1 MGNNAMRILSRS
13 FAVLILVALVV
24 YASAGRA
31 VGTENMTPLLL
42 DVQDPPV
49 PFMGSDGRVH
59 LVYEL
64 WMTNFSSADVSVEKV
79 EVLRADVIL
88 QTLDAAT
95 IAGRLQAAGQ
105 RESAGKLAG
114 SAQGLLFLH
123 VTLAAGAAIP
133 THLSHRVTV
142 HASAAP
148 PGRQQI
154 TEGGGEVTVD
164 RQTVVSIGPPLHGE
178 GYVSADSCCD
188 AVRHTRAALPVNGRV
203 WLAQRYAVD
212 WEQLDAQGRIFAG
225 PREKLESYT
234 IFGKPVV
241 AVADAV
247 VASVTDGLPEQTP
260 GKYPT
265 NIPLDE
271 ADGNSVILDLGEQHY
286 ATYAHMQPG
295 TIQVRV
301 GQRVRVGQ
309 LLGLVG
315 NSGNSVAPHLHFQV
329 NNKPSSLA
337 STGLPY
343 EIKDFQITG
352 KSPGTKAF
360 DEAEEK
366 GTPLAVTPIS
376 PAQQVKGALPLD
388 QLIISFRA
396 R

>member
-1 MGNNAMRILSRS
+1 MRILSRC
-13 FAVLILVALVV
+13 FAVLGLVALGVC
-24 YASAGRA
+24 ASAGRA
-31 VGTENMTPLLL
+31 GGTENMTPLLL

-79 EVLRADVIL
+79 EVLGADVVL
-88 QTLDAAT
+88 QSLDAAM

-105 RESAGKLAG
+105 RGSAGKLAG

-123 VTLAAGAAIP
+123 VTLAAGAATP

-148 PGRQQI
+148 PGRQEI
-154 TEGGGEVTVD
+154 TETGGEVTVD
-164 RQTVVSIGPPLHGE
+164 RQTVVSISPPLHGE
-178 GYVSADSCCD
+178 GYISADSCCD

-203 WLAQRYAVD
+203 WVAQRYAVD
-212 WEQLDAQGRIFAG
+212 WEELDAQGRIYAG
-225 PREKLESYT
+225 DREKLESYT

-247 VASVTDGLPEQTP
+247 VAAVTDGLPEQTP

-265 NIPLDE
+265 DIPLDE

-286 ATYAHMQPG
+286 AMYAHMQPG

-301 GQRVRVGQ
+301 GQRVSLGQ

-315 NSGNSVAPHLHFQV
+315 NSGNSVAPHLHFQMSD
-329 NNKPSSLA
+329 KPSSLA
-337 STGLPY
+337 SNGLPY

-352 KSPGTKAF
+352 RSPGTKAF

-366 GTPLAVTPIS
+366 GTPLAITPVT
-376 PAQQVKGALPLD
+376 PAQQVKGAMPLD

>member
-1 MGNNAMRILSRS
+1 
-13 FAVLILVALVV
+13 
-24 YASAGRA
+24 
-31 VGTENMTPLLL
+31 
-42 DVQDPPV
+42 
-49 PFMGSDGRVH
+49 
-59 LVYEL
+59 
-64 WMTNFSSADVSVEKV
+64 MTNFSSAEVSVEKV
-79 EVLRADVIL
+79 EVLGADTVL
-88 QTLDAAT
+88 QSLDAAA
-95 IAGRLQAAGQ
+95 IAGQLQAAGR
-105 RESAGKLAG
+105 RESAGRLAG

-123 VTLAAGAAIP
+123 LTLAAGAAIP
-133 THLSHRVTV
+133 THFSHRVTV
-142 HASAAP
+142 HANAAP
-148 PGRQQI
+148 PGRQEI
-154 TEGGGEVTVD
+154 TETGGEVTVD
-164 RQTVVSIGPPLHGE
+164 RQPVVSINPPLHGE

-212 WEQLDAQGRIFAG
+212 WEELDAQGRIYAG

-241 AVADAV
+241 AVADAI
-247 VASVTDGLPEQTP
+247 VASVTDGLAEQTP

-265 NIPLDE
+265 NISLDE

-286 ATYAHMQPG
+286 AMYGHMQPG

-301 GQRVRVGQ
+301 GQRVGAGQ

-329 NNKPSSLA
+329 NDKASPLA
-337 STGLPY
+337 SNGLPY
-343 EIKDFQITG
+343 EITDFQITG

-366 GTPLAVTPIS
+366 GTPLAVAPVM
-376 PAQQVKGALPLD
+376 PPQQVKGALPLD

>member
-1 MGNNAMRILSRS
+1 MRSLSRA
-13 FAVLILVALVV
+13 FAVLVLLALGVC
-24 YASAGRA
+24 ALDGRA
-31 VGTENMTPLLL
+31 SGTENMTPLLL

-49 PFMGSDGRVH
+49 PFRGSDGMTH

-79 EVLRADVIL
+79 EVLSGDDVL
-88 QTLDAAT
+88 QSLDAAA

-148 PGRQQI
+148 PGRQEI
-154 TEGGGEVTVD
+154 TESGGEVTVD

-188 AVRHTRAALPVNGRV
+188 STRHTRAALPVNGRV

-212 WEQLDAQGRIFAG
+212 WEQLDAQGRIYSG
-225 PREKLESYT
+225 DRERLESYT

-241 AVADAV
+241 AVADGV

-260 GKYPT
+260 GKYPA
-265 NIPLDE
+265 NISVDE

-301 GQRVRVGQ
+301 GQRVGAGQ
-309 LLGLVG
+309 LIGLVG
-315 NSGNSVAPHLHFQV
+315 NSGNSVAPHLHFQMSDR
-329 NNKPSSLA
+329 PSSLA
-337 STGLPY
+337 SNGLPY
-343 EIKDFQITG
+343 EIKEFHITG
-352 KSPGTKAF
+352 KSAGKKAF

-366 GTPLAVTPIS
+366 GTPLGVTPIS
-376 PAQQVKGALPLD
+376 PAQQVKSAMPLD
-388 QLIISFRA
+388 QLILSFKA

>member
-1 MGNNAMRILSRS
+1 MRILSRC
-13 FAVLILVALVV
+13 FAVLVFVELGVC
-24 YASAGRA
+24 ASAGRA
-31 VGTENMTPLLL
+31 GGTENMTPLLL
-42 DVQDPPV
+42 DVQDSPV
-49 PFMGSDGRVH
+49 PFRGSDGRVH

-64 WMTNFSSADVSVEKV
+64 WMTNFSSADVLVEKV
-79 EVLRADVIL
+79 EVLDADVVL
-88 QTLDAAT
+88 QRLDAAA

-114 SAQGLLFLH
+114 SAQALLFLH

-133 THLSHRVTV
+133 THLSHRVSV
-142 HASAAP
+142 HVSAAP
-148 PGRQQI
+148 PGRQEI
-154 TEGGGEVTVD
+154 TETGGEVTVD

-203 WLAQRYAVD
+203 WVAQRYAVD
-212 WEQLDAQGRIFAG
+212 WEELDAQGRIYTG
-225 PREKLESYT
+225 DREKLESYT

-260 GKYPT
+260 GKFPT
-265 NIPLDE
+265 DISLEE

-286 ATYAHMQPG
+286 AMYAHMQPG

-301 GQRVRVGQ
+301 GQRVAAGQ

-315 NSGNSVAPHLHFQV
+315 NSGNSVAPHLHFQMSD
-329 NNKPSSLA
+329 KPSSLA
-337 STGLPY
+337 SNGLPY

-352 KSPGTKAF
+352 RSPGTKAF

-366 GTPLAVTPIS
+366 GTPLAVMPVS
-376 PAQQVKGALPLD
+376 PAQQVKGAMPLD
-388 QLIISFRA
+388 QLVISFKGR
-396 R
+396 

>member
-1 MGNNAMRILSRS
+1 MRILLSRS
-13 FAVLILVALVV
+13 FVVLALVALG
-24 YASAGRA
+24 ASARPAG
-31 VGTENMTPLLL
+31 GTENMTPLLL

-49 PFMGSDGRVH
+49 PFRGSDGLVH

-64 WMTNFSSADVSVEKV
+64 WMTNFSSADVSMKKV
-79 EVLRADVIL
+79 EVLDGEVVL
-88 QTLDAAT
+88 QSLDAAA
-95 IAGRLQAAGQ
+95 IARRLQAAGQ
-105 RESAGKLAG
+105 RESAGTLAR

-123 VTLAAGAAIP
+123 VVLAAGTEIP
-133 THLSHRVTV
+133 THLFHRIAV

-148 PGRQQI
+148 PGWQEI
-154 TEGGGEVTVD
+154 TESGGEVTVD
-164 RQTVVSIGPPLHGE
+164 RRAVVSIGPPLHGD

-188 AVRHTRAALPVNGRV
+188 ATRHTRAALPVNGRV

-212 WEQLDAQGRIFAG
+212 WEQLDAQGRIYAG
-225 PREKLESYT
+225 PQEKLESYT

-265 NIPLDE
+265 NIPLNE

-286 ATYAHMQPG
+286 AMYAHMQPG
-295 TIQVRV
+295 TIRVRV
-301 GQRVRVGQ
+301 GQRVAAGQ
-309 LLGLVG
+309 LIGLVG

-329 NNKPSSLA
+329 NNKASSLA
-337 STGLPY
+337 SNGLPY
-343 EIKDFQITG
+343 EIKEFQVTG
-352 KSPGTKAF
+352 KSPGTKSF

-376 PAQQVKGALPLD
+376 PAQLVKGAMPLD
-388 QLIISFRA
+388 QLIISFKP
-396 R
+396 